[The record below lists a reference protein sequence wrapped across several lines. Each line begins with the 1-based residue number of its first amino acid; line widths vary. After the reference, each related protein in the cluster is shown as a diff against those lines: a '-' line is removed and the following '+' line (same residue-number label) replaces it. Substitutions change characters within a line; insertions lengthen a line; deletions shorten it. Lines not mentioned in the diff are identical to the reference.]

1 MTRQPVR
8 SFLIRL
14 ETDDGARA
22 GTVTSVQTGEQ
33 VTFASLSELPI
44 VLERMAGSGG
54 AAE

>member
-14 ETDDGARA
+14 EADGDARA

-33 VTFASLSELPI
+33 VTFASFSELSA
-44 VLERMAGSGG
+44 VLERMTGSVG